1 MFSGARYTGVTNS
14 FTPLA
19 SVFGSTQNGG
29 INGANGSLRF
39 SYLPNNYFHQ
49 PPIKY
54 VDLRLS
60 RRFTIKE
67 NYKVEVLA
75 EGFNIFNRTQVTS
88 VNNQI
93 YNLCTGN
100 GAVGSTAT
108 CPFGTGGI
116 FATFVPSFGT
126 TA

>member
-1 MFSGARYTGVTNS
+1 VTNS
-14 FTPLA
+14 FTPA
-19 SVFGSTQNGG
+19 SATFGFTQNGG

-49 PPIKY
+49 PSIKY

-93 YNLCTGN
+93 YTVSASGTSLL
-100 GAVGSTAT
+100 AT
-108 CPFGTGGI
+108 YNN
-116 FATFVPSFGT
+116 SFGT
-126 TA
+126 TAGADGFFFKERQVQLAVRFEF